1 MKNERLAGLIK
12 QFWLILILVII
23 SLTASRIVSYLVFQQ
38 AKEAAY
44 QLAYRTAITV
54 RFDLAESLQR
64 KTDAAENI
72 RAFFL
77 THPTF
82 PTQQEFEQFA
92 HLLLT
97 GPYANVQALEY
108 ADSDAVIR
116 YVYPLAGN
124 EAALNLDLHT
134 TTSWGYA
141 QRAIQERQ
149 TILSNPVM
157 LKQGMAGAVARTPI
171 YRDDQFL
178 GLAQSV
184 FTIEAVM
191 EPLRHNLDERF
202 TLQISDNLGQ
212 PFWGEPPRYEPAVT
226 ETLPIRGGTWKIT
239 VGWATPPAGPS
250 WLLLLALWLGP
261 LTLAAV
267 PLVWALRSHKQA
279 GRLQQLVEQRT
290 AALSASE
297 SRYRALVETVPIGV
311 FVHDG
316 ERFLYVNPALA
327 HMLRL
332 PSPQA
337 GVGLPVLN
345 FIQPTHRQLAQA
357 NIEATLAK
365 AQPVEPHRESN
376 LRADG
381 SEFLAEVTTV
391 PTLYEGQNVVLGLVR
406 DVTEAAKAEQQLQKL
421 NRILRAISNINQA
434 IVHIPERDAL
444 LREVC
449 HILIQDRQYYGV
461 WIDEI
466 SDQPST
472 PTPLVYA
479 GHSVDPSQPAVKTKA
494 DSTASDETMPL
505 GIFSLPILVN
515 GERRF
520 QLTASAEDP
529 HAFDTEEQALL
540 QELARDLGFAL
551 ERIEIEARQAR
562 YEEALRAS
570 EDRFRRLAEQSP
582 VGVILIQDGLFR
594 YINQT
599 GASMF
604 GYDDPEELINQ
615 RGSEDLVIP
624 QDRPV
629 VAEKIRQQLARE
641 VRSVHYAVKGLRKD
655 GTTFDVEVYGTRI
668 LHNGRPAIISTLM
681 DVTEREQARR
691 YLESLSQ
698 AGLVLSRAR
707 TAEEVLRQT
716 ARLALTIVPG
726 DAINIMLT
734 AENGY
739 VRPAAHEGYAGPG
752 MQASVLQTSQ
762 FDVRQ
767 MSTFQWMLEKREPL
781 LITDTATSD
790 LWQIVPETEAIRSY
804 LGVPLMVRDEVIGFL
819 SVDATHPDCFNE
831 QDARRLKLFADYVAA
846 TLENLRLL
854 DSLEQERNRLALLF
868 SVSQALSETLALQEV
883 ANRAIQLLG
892 ATLGAARGVL
902 YLWDETTHQLEPVA
916 GLGISE
922 SALVTLRQQINAVP
936 GGSSLVSLVIRTR
949 RSVLVPDVSQDPY
962 WTFIPGVDEWVQTAL
977 DVPLESHGQLI
988 GVLSLLGEQT
998 GDFDERDLQL
1008 VEALSVPIALALQN
1022 ARFFAQAQQQAEEMA
1037 KALAQQREMDT
1048 LKDTIV
1054 QNVSHDFATPVTII
1068 LNHAELLNAGEL
1080 GPLQPEQARSVAAI
1094 TGRIRMLN
1102 RLVKDMLVLV
1112 DPRRQKEAEAPHTP
1126 LDLTELV
1133 HTTVSDLRPQFTEAG
1148 LTLSERL
1155 AAAVMVLGEPVNLQR
1170 VVDNLLANAR
1180 KFTPAGGQ
1188 ITVSLDREGETAV
1201 LKVCDTGIGIP
1212 PDKLDRIFERFYQVD
1227 RGTKY
1232 YKGLG
1237 IGLAMVKII
1246 VEAHGGQVC
1255 ATSPL
1260 TDDPAH
1266 PGTCVIVRLPLLKA

>member
-1 MKNERLAGLIK
+1 MKRGRLAGLIK
-12 QFWLILILVII
+12 HFWLILLLVLI
-23 SLTASRIVSYLVFQQ
+23 SLTASRITVYLVSQQ

-44 QLAYRTAITV
+44 QLAYRTAVTV
-54 RFDLAESLQR
+54 RLDLAESLQR

-82 PTQQEFEQFA
+82 PTPQEFEQFA
-92 HLLLT
+92 QLLLA
-97 GPYANVQALEY
+97 GPYANISALEY
-108 ADSDAVIR
+108 ADSDAIIR
-116 YVYPLAGN
+116 YVYPLTGN

-134 TTSWGYA
+134 TTSWGYT

-149 TILSNPVM
+149 TILSDPVM
-157 LKQGMAGAVARTPI
+157 LQQGMAGAVARTPI
-171 YRDDQFL
+171 YQDDQFL

-184 FTIEAVM
+184 FTIDTVV

-202 TLQISDNLGQ
+202 TLQISDSLGQ

-239 VGWATPPAGPS
+239 VGWATPPPGPP
-250 WLLLLALWLGP
+250 WYLLLALWLGP
-261 LTLAAV
+261 AMLAAV
-267 PLVWALRSHKQA
+267 PLAWALRSFKQA

-316 ERFLYVNPALA
+316 ERFRYVNPALA
-327 HMLRL
+327 DILRL

-337 GVGLPVLN
+337 GIGLPVLN
-345 FIQPTHRQLAQA
+345 FIQPSHRQLAQA
-357 NIEATLAK
+357 NIKTTLAE

-391 PTLYEGQNVVLGLVR
+391 PTIYEGQNAVLGLVR
-406 DVTEAAKAEQQLQKL
+406 DVTEAVKAEQQLQKL

-434 IVHIPERDAL
+434 IVRIRERDAL
-444 LREVC
+444 LQEVC
-449 HILIQDRQYYGV
+449 HILVQDRQYYGV

-466 SDQPST
+466 SDQPSM
-472 PTPLVYA
+472 PTPLTYA
-479 GHSVDPSQPAVKTKA
+479 GRSAAPSQPAVKTGG
-494 DSTASDETMPL
+494 DSDETMPL

-520 QLTASAEDP
+520 RLTASAEDP
-529 HAFDTEEQALL
+529 HAFDPEEQDLL
-540 QELARDLGFAL
+540 QELTRDLGFAL
-551 ERIEIEARQAR
+551 ERMEIEARQAR

-570 EDRFRRLAEQSP
+570 EDRFRRLAEQAP

-594 YINQT
+594 YINRT
-599 GASMF
+599 GTNMF

-615 RGSEDLVIP
+615 LKPEDLVIP

-629 VAEKIRQQLARE
+629 VAEKIRQRLAGE

-668 LHNGRPAIISTLM
+668 LHSGRPAIISTLI

-691 YLESLSQ
+691 HLESLSQ

-707 TAEEVLRQT
+707 TAEEVLQQT

-734 AENGY
+734 TENGY

-752 MQASVLQTSQ
+752 MQASVLQASQ
-762 FDVRQ
+762 FDIQ
-767 MSTFQWMLEKREPL
+767 QLPTFQWMLEKREPL
-781 LITDTATSD
+781 LITDTTTSD
-790 LWQIVPETEAIRSY
+790 LWQIIPETEAIRSY
-804 LGVPLMVRDEVIGFL
+804 LGVPLVVRDEVIGFL
-819 SVDATHPDCFNE
+819 SVDATRPDCFSE
-831 QDARRLKLFADYVAA
+831 QDAQRLKLFAGYVAA
-846 TLENLRLL
+846 TLENVRLM

-868 SVSQALSETLALQEV
+868 SISQALSETLALPEV
-883 ANRAIQLLG
+883 ANRALQLLG

-902 YLWDETTHQLEPVA
+902 YLWDETTHQLDPVA
-916 GLGISE
+916 GLGVSE
-922 SALVTLRQQINAVP
+922 PALVTLRQQINAAP
-936 GGSSLVSLVIRTR
+936 GGSGLASQVVRTR
-949 RSVLVPDVSQDPY
+949 RSALVPDVSQDPY

-1037 KALAQQREMDT
+1037 KALAQQRELDIM
-1048 LKDTIV
+1048 KDNIV

-1080 GPLQPEQARSVAAI
+1080 GPLQPEQARSIAAI

-1133 HTTVSDLRPQFTEAG
+1133 RTTVSDLRPQFTEAG
-1148 LTLSERL
+1148 LTLREQL
-1155 AAAVMVLGEPVNLQR
+1155 AATVIVLGEPVNLQR
-1170 VVDNLLANAR
+1170 VIDNLLANAR

-1188 ITVSLDREGETAV
+1188 VTVSLDREGETAV

-1255 ATSPL
+1255 AISPL
-1260 TDDPAH
+1260 TDDPAQ
-1266 PGTCVIVRLPLLKA
+1266 PGTCIIVRLPLLKT